1 MDDSKI
7 KPKLEP
13 CFEVPDWEHS
23 PKKKHKKNPVDKS
36 AFLEVL
42 FNTPR
47 KNRKRWINLPFLIV
61 NPKIREREKE
71 KIS

>member
-23 PKKKHKKNPVDKS
+23 PKKKHKKNHVDKS
-36 AFLEVL
+36 AILEVL
-42 FNTPR
+42 FNTR
-47 KNRKRWINLPFLIV
+47 G
-61 NPKIREREKE
+61 KIEREKK

>member
-36 AFLEVL
+36 AILEVL
-42 FNTPR
+42 FNTR
-47 KNRKRWINLPFLIV
+47 GKIERGRSTFPF
-61 NPKIREREKE
+61 
-71 KIS
+71 